1 MLLSI
6 IVPVY
11 NVEKFIDKCLYSLV
25 NQTLQDIEIII
36 VNDGSTDNSQ
46 NIIDEYVKNYSN
58 KLVSLNKENGGLS
71 DARNFGLKHASGEYV
86 GFVDSDDFIDFDMY
100 EKLYDYAI
108 KKNADIIISDFIFEP
123 DNIVINSDLEDTIEL
138 NLKNNPELL
147 LIEPSVCN
155 KLFKRSL
162 FYENN
167 IDFTYGLL
175 HEDRLTIAKLFYHSK
190 KIYYLKEAFYH
201 YLKHRENSITTSVN
215 MKKYT
220 DIIIVLNEIDQFF
233 VENNFILHTRESL
246 DKLFLNLYIAFCM
259 RAIYEIKDIDKRN
272 EFLNDFGYFILKKVN
287 QPLKNSRYNNKRI
300 KMILILLINR
310 RYALVNLLIKTKK
323 ILRG

>member
-108 KKNADIIISDFIFEP
+108 KKM
-123 DNIVINSDLEDTIEL
+123 
-138 NLKNNPELL
+138 
-147 LIEPSVCN
+147 LI
-155 KLFKRSL
+155 
-162 FYENN
+162 
-167 IDFTYGLL
+167 
-175 HEDRLTIAKLFYHSK
+175 
-190 KIYYLKEAFYH
+190 
-201 YLKHRENSITTSVN
+201 
-215 MKKYT
+215 
-220 DIIIVLNEIDQFF
+220 
-233 VENNFILHTRESL
+233 
-246 DKLFLNLYIAFCM
+246 
-259 RAIYEIKDIDKRN
+259 
-272 EFLNDFGYFILKKVN
+272 
-287 QPLKNSRYNNKRI
+287 
-300 KMILILLINR
+300 
-310 RYALVNLLIKTKK
+310 
-323 ILRG
+323 

>member
-1 MLLSI
+1 
-6 IVPVY
+6 
-11 NVEKFIDKCLYSLV
+11 
-25 NQTLQDIEIII
+25 
-36 VNDGSTDNSQ
+36 
-46 NIIDEYVKNYSN
+46 
-58 KLVSLNKENGGLS
+58 
-71 DARNFGLKHASGEYV
+71 
-86 GFVDSDDFIDFDMY
+86 
-100 EKLYDYAI
+100 
-108 KKNADIIISDFIFEP
+108 
-123 DNIVINSDLEDTIEL
+123 
-138 NLKNNPELL
+138 
-147 LIEPSVCN
+147 
-155 KLFKRSL
+155 
-162 FYENN
+162 
-167 IDFTYGLL
+167 
-175 HEDRLTIAKLFYHSK
+175 
-190 KIYYLKEAFYH
+190 
-201 YLKHRENSITTSVN
+201 